1 MKKPEEIASF
11 IQRHSEGSR
20 PAVTGRWHNLQI
32 RPDLASSEVLN
43 VGVAFVDDGDRVHL
57 RMARDLSRLSCLY
70 DDRVDVHSFE
80 QLSTLIEE
88 AFNGANLSDFRLS
101 DLSAHTSLSEGR
113 YASGSSIGEILAAFY
128 DATVPIGRKP
138 EGNRSARQ
146 PRARTISTQTAQQ
159 SVIERLLQRMGQ
171 RAVPYIARGP
181 WLLREPGG
189 EEHRL
194 DLPIRA
200 PGRLSASVISLWT
213 KDEYRRRF
221 HLAQAGLDLGTV
233 QAQSPRERLG
243 LFVMRPME
251 EEGYSQEEL
260 NEIDNE
266 IDEASW
272 QLRKV
277 ANIQVE
283 QGEDAEAL
291 SGKLEEWLEA
301 A

>member
-11 IQRHSEGSR
+11 IQHRGEGVR

-32 RPDLASSEVLN
+32 RPDLGSSELLN

-57 RMARDLSRLSCLY
+57 RMARDLSRLACLY

-80 QLSTLIEE
+80 QLSKLIEE
-88 AFNGANLSDFRLS
+88 AFNGVNLSALRLS
-101 DLSAHTSLSEGR
+101 DLSPHTSLSEGR
-113 YASGSSIGEILAAFY
+113 YASGSSIGEILSTFY
-128 DATVPIGRKP
+128 DATVPIGRQPSDAKNARKP
-138 EGNRSARQ
+138 RV
-146 PRARTISTQTAQQ
+146 RTISTQAARE
-159 SVIERLLQRMGQ
+159 SVIERLLQRMGN

-200 PGRLSASVISLWT
+200 PGRLSASLISLWT
-213 KDEYRRRF
+213 KDQYRRRF

-233 QAQSPRERLG
+233 QAQSPKERLG

-251 EEGYSQEEL
+251 EEGYSQDEL
-260 NEIDNE
+260 NEIDRE

-277 ANIQVE
+277 ANIEVE
-283 QGEDAEAL
+283 QGEDAEVL
-291 SGKLEEWLEA
+291 SGKLEEWLEVA
-301 A
+301 